1 MRGITGGRGILGGA
15 VLLAV
20 GLAVLMQVRGIS
32 DAGAYLFLFLGL
44 AFAVAYVAGTRQF
57 VYLVPAATMIGFGL
71 GLIIPTIFG
80 LQAQASGVFLA
91 SLAVGFLV
99 IYLLSPS
106 RRVPV
111 MLAGVIGLLALAE
124 IFFKTFTVIP
134 DSFKPYF
141 VPVILIVTGAYLILE
156 PRTH

>member
-20 GLAVLMQVRGIS
+20 GFGVLMQAMGVT

-44 AFAVAYVAGTRQF
+44 AFAVAYVAGTQQY
-57 VYLVPAATMIGFGL
+57 VYLVPAAVMIGFGL
-71 GLIIPTIFG
+71 GLIIPTAFG
-80 LQAQASGVFLA
+80 LQSHASGIFLA

-99 IYLLSPS
+99 IYLLSHS
-106 RRVPV
+106 RRIP
-111 MLAGVIGLLALAE
+111 LALAAILAVVALAD
-124 IFFKTFTVIP
+124 IFTTVPIVP
-134 DSFKPYF
+134 DAFKPYF

>member
-20 GLAVLMQVRGIS
+20 GCGVLLQALGAA
-32 DAGAYLFLFLGL
+32 DAGAYLFLFLGI
-44 AFAVAYVAGTRQF
+44 AFALAYVAGTHQF
-57 VYLVPAATMIGFGL
+57 VYLVPASTLIGFGL
-71 GLIIPTIFG
+71 GLIIPTAFG
-80 LQAQASGVFLA
+80 LQDQASGIFLA
-91 SLAVGFLV
+91 SVAIAYVV

-106 RRVPV
+106 RKVP
-111 MLAGVIGLLALAE
+111 LAVAAVIGVVALAD
-124 IFFKTFTVIP
+124 IFTNIP
-134 DSFKPYF
+134 IVPDALKPYF

>member
-20 GLAVLMQVRGIS
+20 GFGVLMQALGAA

-44 AFAVAYVAGTRQF
+44 AFALAYVAGTNQF
-57 VYLVPAATMIGFGL
+57 VYLVPGATMTGFGL
-71 GLIIPTIFG
+71 GLIIPTAFG
-80 LQAQASGVFLA
+80 LQDQASGVFLG
-91 SLAVGFLV
+91 SLAIAFVV

-106 RRVPV
+106 RKIP
-111 MLAGVIGLLALAE
+111 LAVAAVVGVVALAD
-124 IFFKTFTVIP
+124 IFTTIPIIP
-134 DSFKPYF
+134 DGLKPYF
-141 VPVILIVTGAYLILE
+141 VPIILIVTGAYLILE

>member
-20 GLAVLMQVRGIS
+20 GFGVLMQAMGVA

-44 AFAVAYVAGTRQF
+44 AFALAYVAGTHQF
-57 VYLVPAATMIGFGL
+57 VYLVPGATMIGFGL
-71 GLIIPTIFG
+71 GLIIPTAFG
-80 LQAQASGVFLA
+80 LDSQASGIFLA
-91 SLAVGFLV
+91 SLAIAFLV

-106 RRVPV
+106 RKIPLGV
-111 MLAGVIGLLALAE
+111 AAVIGVVALAD
-124 IFFKTFTVIP
+124 IFTTIP
-134 DSFKPYF
+134 VVPDVLKPYF
-141 VPVILIVTGAYLILE
+141 VPIILIVTGAYLILE

>member
-20 GLAVLMQVRGIS
+20 GFGVLMQAMGVA

-44 AFAVAYVAGTRQF
+44 AFALAYVAGTHQF
-57 VYLVPAATMIGFGL
+57 VYLVPGATMIGFGL
-71 GLIIPTIFG
+71 GLIIPTAFG
-80 LQAQASGVFLA
+80 LGDQASGIFLA
-91 SLAVGFLV
+91 SLAIAFLV

-106 RRVPV
+106 RKIPLGV
-111 MLAGVIGLLALAE
+111 AAVIGVVALAD
-124 IFFKTFTVIP
+124 IFTTIP
-134 DSFKPYF
+134 VVTDVLKPYF
-141 VPVILIVTGAYLILE
+141 VPIILIVTGAYLILE

>member
-20 GLAVLMQVRGIS
+20 GFGVLLQAIGVA

-44 AFAVAYVAGTRQF
+44 AFALAYVAGTQQF
-57 VYLVPAATMIGFGL
+57 VYLVPAGSMIGFGL
-71 GLIIPTIFG
+71 GLIIPTTFR
-80 LQAQASGVFLA
+80 LQAHASGIFLA

-99 IYLLSPS
+99 VYLLAPS
-106 RRVPV
+106 RRIPLGVAAVIGVVALADTFTTVPV
-111 MLAGVIGLLALAE
+111 LPDAL
-124 IFFKTFTVIP
+124 
-134 DSFKPYF
+134 KPYF
-141 VPVILIVTGAYLILE
+141 VPIILIVTGAYLVLE

>member
-1 MRGITGGRGILGGA
+1 MLGGS

-20 GLAVLMQVRGIS
+20 GIAVLLPPLGVR

-44 AFAVAYVAGTRQF
+44 AFAVAYAAGTHQF

-71 GLIIPTIFG
+71 GLIIPTAFS
-80 LQAQASGVFLA
+80 LQSQASAIFLA
-91 SLAVGFLV
+91 SLAVAFGV
-99 IYLLSPS
+99 IYLLSPA
-106 RRVPV
+106 RRIPLVAAA
-111 MLAGVIGLLALAE
+111 LIGVVALAE
-124 IFFKTFTVIP
+124 LFARVELIP
-134 DSFKPYF
+134 SGLQPYF

>member
-20 GLAVLMQVRGIS
+20 GFGVLMQAMGVA

-44 AFAVAYVAGTRQF
+44 AFALAYVAGTHQF
-57 VYLVPAATMIGFGL
+57 VYLVPAATMTGFGL
-71 GLIIPTIFG
+71 GLIIPTAFG
-80 LQAQASGVFLA
+80 LTENASGIFLA
-91 SLAVGFLV
+91 SLAIGFLV
-99 IYLLSPS
+99 VYLLSPS
-106 RRVPV
+106 RKIPLGV
-111 MLAGVIGLLALAE
+111 AAVIGVVALAD
-124 IFFKTFTVIP
+124 IFTTFTVLP

-141 VPVILIVTGAYLILE
+141 VPFILIVTGAYLILE

>member
-1 MRGITGGRGILGGA
+1 MRGITGGRGVLGGA

-20 GLAVLMQVRGIS
+20 GFAVLLPPMGVR
-32 DAGAYLFLFLGL
+32 DAGAYLFLFLGV
-44 AFAVAYVAGTRQF
+44 AFLIAYVAGTQQF

-71 GLIIPTIFG
+71 GLIIPTAFS
-80 LQAQASGVFLA
+80 LQAEASAIFLA
-91 SLAVGFLV
+91 SLAAAFVV

-106 RRVPV
+106 RKIPLIV
-111 MLAGVIGLLALAE
+111 AAVIGVVALADLFAKIE
-124 IFFKTFTVIP
+124 LIP
-134 DSFKPYF
+134 AGFQPYF